1 MITHI
6 WKFSEVK
13 EMHFTLLLIS
23 LCFIAINGGPIT
35 TIPTEETN
43 RDGFI
48 EKCEYLNILM
58 NAPYPVQKEIAKYF
72 VTFNNSDLLSV
83 AATCKSFCK
92 PAKKVLN
99 KRMKPL
105 IITNGTT
112 DQQIFSTNEENFYS
126 YNFLMLPKW
135 QPEFALF
142 FDNETSKQYMSRF
155 PRSFQ
160 IVPHNSHL
168 QISFIYPFCK

>member
-1 MITHI
+1 MIAHT

-13 EMHFTLLLIS
+13 EMHFTLSLIS
-23 LCFIAINGGPIT
+23 LCFIAIDGGPIT

-83 AATCKSFCK
+83 AATCKSLSELTK
-92 PAKKVLN
+92 RILN
-99 KRMKPL
+99 ERIKPL
-105 IITNGTT
+105 IITN
-112 DQQIFSTNEENFYS
+112 
-126 YNFLMLPKW
+126 
-135 QPEFALF
+135 
-142 FDNETSKQYMSRF
+142 
-155 PRSFQ
+155 
-160 IVPHNSHL
+160 
-168 QISFIYPFCK
+168 